1 MIKLNNMINALP
13 RKGKKKK
20 MKNLKIRIKLVG
32 SFMLVTVLVLVIGGL
47 GLLSTEKLTKDL
59 SYLGVNRI
67 NDLKSLGDLNIN
79 RMAIRAQTLDVYDVF
94 NQNDPKAHLEDIKKQ
109 RKASWDKID
118 ESWKLFTSIPRS
130 SKRGQDLLEKT
141 TKDYEAWR
149 AIYVD
154 LDNLIEKIR
163 LSEDQTIRAK
173 LYADYRE
180 TVERMLPIS
189 ESFGHNVEYLSDN
202 NKTITASLVEN
213 DIRYGKNIY
222 KIYVIALIICF
233 VLSISLGL
241 MISNDLVTTIKYCV
255 DFTKSL
261 AEGDFSNDVLPIF
274 TRRKDEIGDLSRA
287 FDTMVNNI
295 RGLVKNTIHNA
306 GTVASSATELSA
318 VSAQTMQ
325 NIETMSERTT
335 LITRASEES
344 SSNTVSVAA
353 NMEEAVTNLTSVA
366 SATEEMSST
375 IAEIATFSEKARTI
389 SSNATKQA
397 TAISALMQQLGQAAQ
412 DIGKVTETITDIS
425 SQTNLLA
432 LNATIEA
439 ARAGS
444 AGKGFAVVANEIK
457 ELAKQTASATEDIKG
472 KISSVQTS
480 AGGAISDIEAITTVI
495 SEVGD
500 IVSSI
505 ATAIEEQSAVTRDLA
520 GNIAQAT
527 MGVQTANVSIA
538 ETASVS
544 RTISE
549 DIASIDIAV
558 SEIRTGGEQVEQS
571 SVELSRLSERLR
583 EEIGKFRV
591 ERGNTI
597 NESMFQEPEI
607 FTKTSYKKKKAA

>member
-1 MIKLNNMINALP
+1 MINALP

-94 NQNDPKAHLEDIKKQ
+94 NQNDPKAHHEDIKKQ

-261 AEGDFSNDVLPIF
+261 AEGDFSNDFLPIF